1 MRIVPDGQQL
11 SGRVPGPSR
20 HGTGPQVLP
29 QAHGLQRRPAVS
41 LHWRREVLAD
51 SKSGHRPPA
60 ISPHRGETVAIL
72 RLAGVV
78 TGRCVVWVD
87 RRSRDL
93 SWVPRRSDEP
103 GR

>member
-11 SGRVPGPSR
+11 SGRVPGPLW
-20 HGTGPQVLP
+20 HGTDSRCS
-29 QAHGLQRRPAVS
+29 QAHGLEHRPAVS
-41 LHWRREVLAD
+41 LQGDQRSSLTPSLATV
-51 SKSGHRPPA
+51 RPQ
-60 ISPHRGETVAIL
+60 SRLTVAIL